1 MFKNLSAEGIG
12 LSGRQ
17 SEVIELA
24 LSFGFKG
31 IDIDLND
38 FAAQVKAS
46 GLPHARRLLDSAKL
60 KFGTI
65 RLPLVWDDSDD
76 VYHQGVAQLAEPLK
90 LAADLG
96 VKRALT
102 AIAPANDLRPYHEN
116 FEFHRRR
123 LTEIGELLA
132 ASGMKLG
139 VEFTA
144 TAAARKDR
152 AFQFIHSFDA
162 VQMLIQMVRAQNV
175 GVVVD
180 SWQIYAAGNSLDDLR
195 KLPVER
201 IVAAYLSDAPADVE
215 PAALSEADRLLP
227 GETSR
232 IDNVAALALLGELGF
247 DGPVAPRVDRS
258 RAGALRREQLV
269 KLAGE
274 RLDQA
279 WKAAGLTPAGKKLAQ
294 ASG

>member
-1 MFKNLSAEGIG
+1 MFKNLSTDGIG
-12 LSGRQ
+12 VSGRQ

-31 IDIDLND
+31 IDVDLND

-60 KFGTI
+60 KFGSF

-76 VYHQGVAQLAEPLK
+76 VYHQSVAQLAEPLK
-90 LAADLG
+90 LATDLG
-96 VKRALT
+96 VKRAVT

-132 ASGMKLG
+132 GAGMKLG

-162 VQMLIQMVRAQNV
+162 VLMLIQMVRAQNV

-180 SWQIYAAGNSLDDLR
+180 TWQIHAAGNSLDELR
-195 KLPVER
+195 KLPAER
-201 IVAAYLSDAPADVE
+201 IVAAYISDAPVEVE
-215 PAALSEADRLLP
+215 PAALTEADRLLP
-227 GETSR
+227 GETGK
-232 IDNVAALALLGELGF
+232 IDNVAALGLLGELGF
-247 DGPVAPRVDRS
+247 DGPVTPRVDRS
-258 RAGALRREQLV
+258 RAGAMRREQLV

-279 WKAAGLTPAGKKLAQ
+279 WKGAGLTPVGKKLAP
-294 ASG
+294 ARG

>member
-90 LAADLG
+90 LAVDLG
-96 VKRALT
+96 VTRAVT

-144 TAAARKDR
+144 SAAARKDR

-162 VQMLIQMVRAQNV
+162 VLMLIQMVRAQNV

-180 SWQIYAAGNSLDDLR
+180 SWRITAAGGSLDDLR

-201 IVAAYLSDAPADVE
+201 IVAAYLSDAPADVAL
-215 PAALSEADRLLP
+215 AALSEADRLLP
-227 GETSR
+227 GENQQDRQCRASPPE
-232 IDNVAALALLGELGF
+232 LGELGF
-247 DGPVAPRVDRS
+247 DGSVVSACRS
-258 RAGALRREQLV
+258 
-269 KLAGE
+269 
-274 RLDQA
+274 
-279 WKAAGLTPAGKKLAQ
+279 
-294 ASG
+294 